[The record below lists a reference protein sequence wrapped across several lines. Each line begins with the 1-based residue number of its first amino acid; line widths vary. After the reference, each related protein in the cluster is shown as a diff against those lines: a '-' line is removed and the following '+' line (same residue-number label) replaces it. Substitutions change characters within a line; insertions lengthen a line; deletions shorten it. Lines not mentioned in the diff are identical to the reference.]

1 MTLWP
6 ELPAASGD
14 VPSASTSQVIRQPR
28 PPPSRGPTFSPRRG
42 PLPSSFVTPPAP
54 THRRRQFG
62 PQSNDS
68 VLASNEMNSSS
79 SLDREWLYMDTL
91 RSSYSSNNARAM
103 PRRRRNAISGSDR
116 PGRERIRTTNL
127 PDTVQQFLREN
138 NSEELADEYRRW
150 LVEQHISDPDQ
161 RVPTPPPFPYPP
173 GRTHCCNWVLSSL
186 FVVFGCLL
194 VLIGFGFLVVD
205 PSNNTIGSLLASC
218 GLALIF
224 TLLFFK
230 LFGKSIRRSW
240 RRRRLRHTAPAIID
254 NRTSNTSLP
263 RRDLEGGAS
272 DRLSVTCTFMSG
284 RPPDIEFD
292 PVVEIGDFSRKSSFR
307 FGSVSS
313 YSTTPPMYEEIFTKN
328 GSEKMLRLSVLNL
341 SKSDLSKRKSSIS
354 ERISSTCIP
363 LPRTTSDTRWRQRAR
378 QTTSSPIEPNFLRS
392 QSLSSRRRTLSRSL
406 ANRLYSR
413 ANTSYDIG
421 RC

>member
-42 PLPSSFVTPPAP
+42 PLSSSFVTPPAP

-68 VLASNEMNSSS
+68 VLASNEMNSLS

-161 RVPTPPPFPYPP
+161 RVPTVSSHNLRKDVTLRLDHHVHHSRMSPLRIVLTCEDS
-173 GRTHCCNWVLSSL
+173 GRRRIYLQTL
-186 FVVFGCLL
+186 
-194 VLIGFGFLVVD
+194 
-205 PSNNTIGSLLASC
+205 SLL
-218 GLALIF
+218 
-224 TLLFFK
+224 
-230 LFGKSIRRSW
+230 
-240 RRRRLRHTAPAIID
+240 
-254 NRTSNTSLP
+254 
-263 RRDLEGGAS
+263 
-272 DRLSVTCTFMSG
+272 
-284 RPPDIEFD
+284 
-292 PVVEIGDFSRKSSFR
+292 
-307 FGSVSS
+307 
-313 YSTTPPMYEEIFTKN
+313 
-328 GSEKMLRLSVLNL
+328 
-341 SKSDLSKRKSSIS
+341 
-354 ERISSTCIP
+354 
-363 LPRTTSDTRWRQRAR
+363 
-378 QTTSSPIEPNFLRS
+378 
-392 QSLSSRRRTLSRSL
+392 
-406 ANRLYSR
+406 
-413 ANTSYDIG
+413 
-421 RC
+421 